1 MKLLFTQQ
9 LFFIFYAMSN
19 HSFSAT
25 GTYFVYASCANV
37 SEPQQECIFALLE
50 EWSHPFYCLPTSLSH
65 VCTISIKDY
74 RNILIGDLAFV
85 EDNENAGFPTGH
97 QVRLR
102 QSIVQ
107 YFLGLLN
114 GFDVKYLVLPAVL
127 DYLQFGIQAIG
138 VYNIH

>member
-1 MKLLFTQQ
+1 
-9 LFFIFYAMSN
+9 MSN

-25 GTYFVYASCANV
+25 GTYFVYASCDNV

-102 QSIVQ
+102 QSIV
-107 YFLGLLN
+107 FLRSIERLRCEISSPSSSDRL
-114 GFDVKYLVLPAVL
+114 
-127 DYLQFGIQAIG
+127 FGIWNTSYWGLQYTLI
-138 VYNIH
+138 IHCLCLVPF